1 MNTDS
6 KPLTTTFTTKGQVV
20 IPKKIRVKLGIEE
33 GTEALVFEE
42 NGRIVLQPVN
52 AAFIGGIRGRLGS
65 HQLVE
70 SLEAERGKEGKA
82 GS

>member
-82 GS
+82 GT